1 MPTRSPT
8 EPLDSFPCRGPV
20 LDGLA
25 GTTMTQQEQRWLRR
39 FSQTIVVDTQSCPA
53 FQLTEVPPGSI
64 TVMRFGQAP

>member
-1 MPTRSPT
+1 
-8 EPLDSFPCRGPV
+8 
-20 LDGLA
+20 
-25 GTTMTQQEQRWLRR
+25 MTQQEQRWLRR